1 MCIPNKKY
9 WCHQK
14 YHENDF
20 KFLDSM
26 FPNSCNTI
34 ISIYTVNDVLS
45 MIKCTINKIDWNFN
59 FCSFYRTSC
68 SLRTTQRRMIKWWV
82 VKCGYHWDGV
92 IYCHI
97 ICITIQLVYLMIY
110 IITPTSCQS
119 RIVVWINVLAC
130 YCSNCFIY
138 QHTSL

>member
-9 WCHQK
+9 WYHQK
-14 YHENDF
+14 HHENDF

-34 ISIYTVNDVLS
+34 ISIYNVNDVLS
-45 MIKCTINKIDWNFN
+45 IKLIEV

-82 VKCGYHWDGV
+82 VNCGYHWDGV
-92 IYCHI
+92 IYWHI

-110 IITPTSCQS
+110 IITPTSCPS
-119 RIVVWINVLAC
+119 RIVVWISVLAC

-138 QHTSL
+138 QHISL

>member
-82 VKCGYHWDGV
+82 VKCGYHCDGV
-92 IYCHI
+92 MYCHI

-110 IITPTSCQS
+110 IITSTSCQS